1 MIKKYMYT
9 IYYKTMDKESRQS
22 YNKNYYENNKDKIL
36 QKLTAKV
43 NCEFC
48 SRTVSQCNLVKHY
61 SLPICKN
68 TQSKNN
74 YKLQRQNI

>member
-1 MIKKYMYT
+1 MDSEKRQNYNHQ
-9 IYYKTMDKESRQS
+9 YYQT
-22 YNKNYYENNKDKIL
+22 NKDKIL

-48 SRTVSQCNLVKHY
+48 NRTVSACNLAKHY
-61 SLPICKN
+61 TLKICKN
-68 TQSKNN
+68 TQAKNN